1 MHAFGLQRT
10 QIDGVRPRLC
20 RSSRCKY
27 QEIKAETLISLLM
40 FIIRSRAQVSSV
52 HSKNKLMLYA
62 FKRVSALIKSET
74 GLLLLDLE
82 LIMNNITFTET
93 KLSRRAYKECQS
105 NEDQKNGIRAHTVL
119 ASWVQLQQFLK
130 GIIPVLFN
138 ILCLHGVL
146 LLTIATC
153 GYIFGNVHV
162 LP

>member
-1 MHAFGLQRT
+1 
-10 QIDGVRPRLC
+10 
-20 RSSRCKY
+20 
-27 QEIKAETLISLLM
+27 
-40 FIIRSRAQVSSV
+40 
-52 HSKNKLMLYA
+52 
-62 FKRVSALIKSET
+62 
-74 GLLLLDLE
+74 
-82 LIMNNITFTET
+82 MNNITFTET

-105 NEDQKNGIRAHTVL
+105 SENQKNGIRAHTLL

-146 LLTIATC
+146 LLTIAMY